1 MLRIYF
7 SVFPF
12 AGFPKFYIFMAGGHS
27 KGGADRGGQIW
38 RGKKIVAG
46 GTLAHRNQISVFVCT
61 IHTFHKNVCFTVC
74 LNSTGCCDSAM
85 VNVGC

>member
-1 MLRIYF
+1 
-7 SVFPF
+7 
-12 AGFPKFYIFMAGGHS
+12 MAGGHS
-27 KGGADRGGQIW
+27 RGGADRGGG
-38 RGKKIVAG
+38 RYGGAKNLLRG

-61 IHTFHKNVCFTVC
+61 THTFHQNVCFTVC